1 MNVTFADLGMMPSAN
16 AYVPAEQARA
26 MEPFYPLHAYVCS
39 DCRLVQLEDIQTPQ
53 ALFDD
58 YAYFSSYS
66 ESWLRHAE
74 QFAERMTHAL
84 GLDHHSQVIE
94 VASNDG
100 YLLQFFQQR
109 GVRVQGVDPAANVA
123 AVAVAKGVP
132 TDVEYFGVET
142 ASRMRSRGLSA
153 DLLVANNVLAHVPDV
168 NDFVAGMKML
178 LNPGGTLTVEFPHLL
193 RLIAANQFDTI
204 YHEHYSYFSLQTV
217 ERIFAAGGL
226 TVTDVEELSTH
237 GGSLRI
243 FARHEEAQETV
254 SENVGNLKHTE
265 HLHGLD
271 RISTYREFGEQ
282 IKETKRN
289 LLEFLIAAKRDG
301 ARIAGYGAPAK
312 AATLLNYCGV
322 GADFIDFTVDRNP
335 HKQNHY
341 LPGTQIPIRHPDAI
355 RAMRPDYVLIL
366 PWNLRDEI
374 VRQLAYVSDWGG
386 RFVVPIPEVE
396 VLS

>member
-1 MNVTFADLGMMPSAN
+1 MMPSAN